1 MPYFIFTKNV
11 LNVIDLYHNKK
22 IIIKCNCIVVLTL
35 KVQINVYN
43 SFYLFLMHLER
54 FNKDYMVQQS
64 IHSSTTSLSSHS
76 MMHVSVYCLGESLC
90 EYKCGW
96 FRVCGTISCSQT
108 GSTCT
113 STVSKNT
120 QELTDFSKKYLTQLF
135 KYSEAYSGG
144 GLWRLSLSP
153 SPWKEKTNLA
163 LLSIWND
170 R

>member
-1 MPYFIFTKNV
+1 
-11 LNVIDLYHNKK
+11 
-22 IIIKCNCIVVLTL
+22 
-35 KVQINVYN
+35 
-43 SFYLFLMHLER
+43 
-54 FNKDYMVQQS
+54 MVQLS

-120 QELTDFSKKYLTQLF
+120 QELTDFSTKYSTQLF

-144 GLWRLSLSP
+144 AMAAKP
-153 SPWKEKTNLA
+153 PPWKEKKN
-163 LLSIWND
+163 
-170 R
+170 

>member
-1 MPYFIFTKNV
+1 
-11 LNVIDLYHNKK
+11 
-22 IIIKCNCIVVLTL
+22 
-35 KVQINVYN
+35 
-43 SFYLFLMHLER
+43 
-54 FNKDYMVQQS
+54 MVQLS

-120 QELTDFSKKYLTQLF
+120 QELTDFSTKYSTQLF

-144 GLWRLSLSP
+144 AMAAKPPPPGKRKKIKPPPLDKFLNTPLI
-153 SPWKEKTNLA
+153 
-163 LLSIWND
+163 SIWND